1 MNLFDMLANAQNGQG
16 MDQLARQ
23 FGLSQQQAQ
32 AAVEALLPA
41 FSQGLKRNASDPY
54 GVGAFLNAMATG
66 SHARYFDDAQNAFS
80 PQGLAEGNGI
90 LGHLFGSKDLSR
102 AVAAQA
108 AQATGIGQNV
118 LQQMLP
124 VIASM
129 IMGGLFKQ
137 STGQI
142 NPQQGFPGQAFP
154 GQAAAGFGGSGNP
167 LQEIIEQMMRQG
179 GGMGGGMQ
187 GGGQAQPAPQQRQAP
202 PSEQGQSADPFDN
215 PFGKVL
221 KDIFG
226 GSIPGMPGGQQPQ
239 QPQPRQRRAE
249 PEPDEAPQGQSQN
262 PFGDNPL
269 GKIFEEM
276 LRGAPGGQGMPG
288 GQPQQPQPRQR
299 RAEQPQEAPQRE
311 RPRNPYDDLFGEMF
325 ETGRKQRDEYQKG
338 VESIFDQFSKGM
350 DRYR

>member
-16 MDQLARQ
+16 MDALARQ
-23 FGLSQQQAQ
+23 FNLSQQQTQ

-54 GVGAFLNAMATG
+54 GVGAFLNAIG
-66 SHARYFDDAQNAFS
+66 NGQHAQYFDNAQTAFS
-80 PQGLAEGNGI
+80 PQGMAEGNGI

-108 AQATGIGQNV
+108 AQATGISQQA

-124 VIASM
+124 AIAAM

-137 STGQI
+137 SSGQL
-142 NPQQGFPGQAFP
+142 NPGQF
-154 GQAAAGFGGSGNP
+154 GQTQQAAGFGGSGNP

-179 GGMGGGMQ
+179 GMGGGH
-187 GGGQAQPAPQQRQAP
+187 PQQRQTPQQPQAQP
-202 PSEQGQSADPFDN
+202 ADPFDN
-215 PFGKVL
+215 PFGKIL
-221 KDIFG
+221 KDMFG
-226 GSIPGMPGGQQPQ
+226 GAVQGMPGGQAQPQ
-239 QPQPRQRRAE
+239 QQPRQRQPE
-249 PEPDEAPQGQSQN
+249 PERQDQN

-276 LRGAPGGQGMPG
+276 LKGAQQGGGQRRAPE
-288 GQPQQPQPRQR
+288 PEPEEAPRQR
-299 RAEQPQEAPQRE
+299 DSQPQGGRQK
-311 RPRNPYDDLFGEMF
+311 NPYDDLFGEMF
-325 ETGRKQRDEYQKG
+325 ETGRKQRDDYEKNMG
-338 VESIFDQFSKGM
+338 SIFDQFTKGM

>member
-23 FGLSQQQAQ
+23 FGLSQQQTQ

-54 GVGAFLNAMATG
+54 GVGSFLNAMASG
-66 SHARYFDDAQNAFS
+66 NHARYFEDAQNAFS
-80 PQGLAEGNGI
+80 PQGMAEGNGI

-108 AQATGIGQNV
+108 AQATGLGQQT

-137 STGQI
+137 STNQL
-142 NPQQGFPGQAFP
+142 NPAQQAG
-154 GQAAAGFGGSGNP
+154 GFGGSGNP

-179 GGMGGGMQ
+179 GQLGGGMP
-187 GGGQAQPAPQQRQAP
+187 GGQPQQAP
-202 PSEQGQSADPFDN
+202 PQRQTPQQPQPGQSGDPFDN
-215 PFGKVL
+215 PFGKIL
-221 KDIFG
+221 KDMFG
-226 GSIPGMPGGQQPQ
+226 GAIPGMPGGMPGGQSEQPQ
-239 QPQPRQRRAE
+239 QPAPRQRRAE
-249 PEPDEAPQGQSQN
+249 PEETQARPQNPSQN

-276 LRGAPGGQGMPG
+276 LKGGQGVPG

-299 RAEQPQEAPQRE
+299 RSEPEEAPQGRGK
-311 RPRNPYDDLFGEMF
+311 NPYDDLFGEMF
-325 ETGRKQRDEYQKG
+325 ETGAKQRNEYQKG
-338 VESIFDQFSKGM
+338 IESIFDQFSKGM

>member
-1 MNLFDMLANAQNGQG
+1 MNLFDMLANAQSGQG

-23 FGLSQQQAQ
+23 FGLSQQQTQ

-54 GVGAFLNAMATG
+54 GVGGFLNAMASG
-66 SHARYFDDAQNAFS
+66 NHAKYFEDAQNAFS
-80 PQGLAEGNGI
+80 PQGMAEGNGI

-102 AVAAQA
+102 AVASQA
-108 AQATGIGQNV
+108 AQATGLGQQT

-137 STGQI
+137 STNQL
-142 NPQQGFPGQAFP
+142 NPGNP
-154 GQAAAGFGGSGNP
+154 QAAAGFGGSGNP

-179 GGMGGGMQ
+179 GQMGGGM
-187 GGGQAQPAPQQRQAP
+187 GGQPQQAPQQRQAP
-202 PSEQGQSADPFDN
+202 QQTQAPEQGQSPGQSGDPFDN
-215 PFGKVL
+215 PFGKIL
-221 KDIFG
+221 KDMFG
-226 GSIPGMPGGQQPQ
+226 GAIPGMPGGMPGGAPHQAPQ
-239 QPQPRQRRAE
+239 QRRAE
-249 PEPDEAPQGQSQN
+249 PQADTGQN

-276 LRGAPGGQGMPG
+276 LRGGQGGQGAPGGQGMPG
-288 GQPQQPQPRQR
+288 GQPQAPRQR
-299 RAEQPQEAPQRE
+299 QADQQETPQQG

-325 ETGRKQRDEYQKG
+325 ETGRQQRDEYEKNIG
-338 VESIFDQFSKGM
+338 SIFDQFSKGM

>member
-16 MDQLARQ
+16 MEALARQ
-23 FGLSQQQAQ
+23 FGLTQQQTQ

-54 GVGAFLNAMATG
+54 GVGSFINAMASG
-66 SHARYFDDAQNAFS
+66 NHAKYFEDAQNAFS
-80 PQGLAEGNGI
+80 PQGMAEGNGI

-102 AVAAQA
+102 AVASQA
-108 AQATGIGQNV
+108 AQATGIGTQV

-137 STGQI
+137 STSQL
-142 NPQQGFPGQAFP
+142 NPGQLNP
-154 GQAAAGFGGSGNP
+154 GQQAAGFGGSGNP
-167 LQEIIEQMMRQG
+167 LGELIEQMMRQG
-179 GGMGGGMQ
+179 GLTGGVP
-187 GGGQAQPAPQQRQAP
+187 GGQAQPQRRQPQP
-202 PSEQGQSADPFDN
+202 EQQADPFDN

-221 KDIFG
+221 KDMFG
-226 GSIPGMPGGQQPQ
+226 GAIPGMPGAQQQQPQ
-239 QPQPRQRRAE
+239 QRR
-249 PEPDEAPQGQSQN
+249 PEPQAPSQN

-276 LRGAPGGQGMPG
+276 LKGAQGGGQTADRTA
-288 GQPQQPQPRQR
+288 QQQARPEPEQRQAGR
-299 RAEQPQEAPQRE
+299 GK
-311 RPRNPYDDLFGEMF
+311 NPYDDLFGEMF
-325 ETGRKQRDEYQKG
+325 DTGAKQRDEYQKG
-338 VESIFDQFSKGM
+338 IESIFDQFTKGM